1 MRNKYPSAFRAR
13 CLKRLQ
19 EPNAMEV
26 KDLAKETGVSQ
37 FTLYSWLRQAKEAP
51 FVREAGKGKKGKR
64 WAVEDQIRIL
74 AAANELS
81 DAELGPY
88 LRREGVRS
96 ETLEAWREALQGNR
110 PDKSSQRRIK
120 SLEKELQRK
129 ESALAEA
136 AALLILQK
144 KAQAIWGDGEDDTPE
159 KTES

>member
-1 MRNKYPSAFRAR
+1 
-13 CLKRLQ
+13 
-19 EPNAMEV
+19 V

-37 FTLYSWLRQAKEAP
+37 FTLYSWLRQAKEEP
-51 FVREAGKGKKGKR
+51 FVSESSKGKRGRR

-88 LRREGVRS
+88 LRREGVRP
-96 ETLEAWREALQGNR
+96 ETLDAWREALRGNR
-110 PDKSSQRRIK
+110 PDRSSQRQIK
-120 SLEKELQRK
+120 ELEKELRRK
-129 ESALAEA
+129 EAALAEA

-144 KAQAIWGDGEDDTPE
+144 KAQAIWGEKEDDTPR